1 MSEGILINALFRL
14 FYAMKHTYRPHF
26 NTFSQRFLSFLY
38 SPKTKKR
45 HKLTYSSYITMKK
58 ITYRPVFNRKKKLN
72 AYGTALLQIE
82 AYLEGRKTYFSSHI
96 YLKPEQWDNRKRMV
110 KSHPHADA
118 LNQMLREFLIK
129 LEAKELDLWKNGYE
143 ISLQRLKD
151 SFKGGGGSS
160 FLHFVKDLL
169 ESSQQKKS
177 TQKNHA
183 STLHWLVKFKPSTH
197 FKDVD
202 ASYIYGFEQFLYKHG
217 FQTNTVAKH
226 MKHLKCFVN
235 AAIDRNYIDANNY
248 AFRRYRIRTKEAKH
262 SFLLPEDLKK
272 LEELTL
278 EGKFQ
283 RLKHTLDAFL
293 FCCYTGLRY
302 SDFRAMSEKNFVR
315 RGGNPWLVY
324 TSVKT
329 EVDVKLPISLL
340 FDGKAWKILQ
350 KYKNSLS
357 GFFNIKHNSTV
368 NKDLILLKRLAKI
381 NTHISFHTARH
392 TNATLL
398 LHKGVNITTV
408 QKLLGHRNLST
419 TQIYGEVMERTVVK
433 DLKKCAKKDKD
444 FLLMEKAVE
453 NG

>member
-1 MSEGILINALFRL
+1 
-14 FYAMKHTYRPHF
+14 
-26 NTFSQRFLSFLY
+26 
-38 SPKTKKR
+38 
-45 HKLTYSSYITMKK
+45 MKK

-96 YLKPEQWDNRKRMV
+96 YLKPEQWDNRKRVV
-110 KSHPHADA
+110 KSHPHADT

-129 LEAKELDLWKNGYE
+129 LEAKELELWKNGYE

-151 SFKGGGGSS
+151 EFKGGGGSS
-160 FLHFVKDLL
+160 FLHFIKDIL
-169 ESSQQKKS
+169 ENSQQKTS

-183 STLHWLVKFKPSTH
+183 STLRWLEKFRPHTN
-197 FKDVD
+197 FRDVD
-202 ASYIYGFEQFLYKHG
+202 AGYIYGFEQFLYKHG

-226 MKHLKCFVN
+226 MKHLKSFVN
-235 AAIDRNYIDANNY
+235 AAIDRNYIDANDY

-262 SFLLPEDLKK
+262 SFLHPEELKR

-278 EGKFQ
+278 QGKQ
-283 RLKHTLDAFL
+283 QKLAHTLDAFL

-302 SDFRAMSEKNFVR
+302 SDFHAMSEKNLVR

-329 EVDVKLPISLL
+329 GVSVRLPIGLL
-340 FDGKAWKILQ
+340 FDGKAWKIWQ
-350 KYKNSLS
+350 KYKNALPD
-357 GFFNIKHNSTV
+357 FFNIKHNSTV
-368 NKDLILLKRLAKI
+368 NKDLIQLRRLAKI
-381 NTHISFHTARH
+381 STHISFHTARH

-419 TQIYGEVMERTVVK
+419 TQTYGEVMERTVVK

-444 FLLMEKAVE
+444 FLQMGKAVE